1 MKISCCWMYAIG
13 KYGFPP
19 KISNMKKAIR
29 EMAQMGFKYIEL
41 EGVGYENLRS
51 VYENKE
57 SLKEECLRNE
67 LKVVNFAPIIPQSL
81 SSDPYE
87 SKEGLKYFEMGVKTA
102 SYLGSARV
110 WIDSYIPPIVIK
122 EGKSYVENLDFGK
135 QIYARLLPHFSWKS
149 FWKKYIENIK
159 KCNQICKHY
168 EVELLIE
175 PRVGEVLSNSDALL
189 RLFDVVDDDNLG
201 VILDIAHQHA
211 QKEILPIAIAKLA
224 NKIRYV
230 HVADN
235 DSRDNHHYIIGNG
248 NVDWDGIFITLKSI
262 GYDGYY
268 AIDLEKLPNLPDAF
282 LKTKKILEK
291 YAQKYDL

>member
-19 KISNMKKAIR
+19 KISDMKRAIR

-41 EGVGYENLRS
+41 EGVGYENLNS

-67 LKVVNFAPIIPQSL
+67 LKIVNFAPIIPQSL

-87 SKEGLKYFEMGVKTA
+87 FKEGIKYFEMGVKTA
-102 SYLGSARV
+102 SYLNSARV
-110 WIDSYIPPIVIK
+110 WIDSYMPPLIIK
-122 EGKSYVENLDFGK
+122 AGKSYVENLDFGK
-135 QIYARLLPHFSWKS
+135 QINARLFPHFSWKS
-149 FWKKYIENIK
+149 FWQIYTENIK
-159 KCNQICKHY
+159 KCNQICKDY
-168 EVELLIE
+168 GVELLIE

-211 QKEILPIAIAKLA
+211 QKEILPIAIAKL
-224 NKIRYV
+224 NDKIKYV

-235 DSRDNHHYIIGNG
+235 DSRDNHHYMIGNG
-248 NVDWDGIFITLKSI
+248 NVDWDEVFITLKSI

-268 AIDLEKLPNLPDAF
+268 AIDLEKLPNLSNAF
-282 LKTKKILEK
+282 LESKKILEK

>member
-19 KISNMKKAIR
+19 KISNMKRAIR

-57 SLKEECLRNE
+57 SLKEECLRNG

-87 SKEGLKYFEMGVKTA
+87 SKEGIKYFEMGVKTA
-102 SYLGSARV
+102 SYLGSSRV
-110 WIDSYIPPIVIK
+110 WIDSYIPPIIIK
-122 EGKSYVENLDFGK
+122 KGESYVENLDFGK

-159 KCNQICKHY
+159 KCNQICKDY

-189 RLFDVVDDDNLG
+189 RLFDVIDDNNLG

-262 GYDGYY
+262 GYNGYY

-282 LKTKKILEK
+282 LKTKKLLEK